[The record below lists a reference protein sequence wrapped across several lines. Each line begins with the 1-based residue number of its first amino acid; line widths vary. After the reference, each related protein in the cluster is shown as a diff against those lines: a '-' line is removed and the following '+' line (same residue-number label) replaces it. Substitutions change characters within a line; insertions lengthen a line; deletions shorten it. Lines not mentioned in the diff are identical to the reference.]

1 MGKAASRRKPKSVP
15 SPYERD
21 RKNCD
26 NKRACNDF
34 MARLALAGYSRAMVL
49 DTSEFGTTRRLIE
62 ANPGMHVICPQ
73 MNPHDLALMEGKRG
87 SGPSWANV
95 RVVPSSMSDALE
107 TYGTELSAEPFIIWR
122 DGTSWWE
129 TAKADDR
136 SAKSDFEAGIKLF
149 DESSVS
155 HAVIA
160 FTVSHR
166 GQACIT
172 ISTIRTDMTHA
183 GNARCLVLTP
193 LFELGYGNMFF
204 IAVEVSRQGAAAV
217 PYRTGDRV
225 TVRWPRDTVKKAWKA
240 GGYDGVVK
248 DMLGRLCRV
257 MYMENGVARYDEH
270 SLAELRPDRPIAVG
284 DRVGVKWAAGRA
296 GRRSWDGGEYTG
308 VVARIVRGKC
318 YVDYDDGETDGV
330 HAVADVRR
338 VM

>member
-73 MNPHDLALMEGKRG
+73 INPHDLALMAEKRG

-129 TAKADDR
+129 TAKRTDR
-136 SAKSDFEAGIKLF
+136 SAQSDFEAGLAIFAK
-149 DESSVS
+149 SSAP

-160 FTVSHR
+160 MTVSLRAQRSEDREEIHKHMTNAVV
-166 GQACIT
+166 GSGVT
-172 ISTIRTDMTHA
+172 MSVIRH
-183 GNARCLVLTP
+183 LH
-193 LFELGYGNMFF
+193 YGNMYFV
-204 IAVEVSRQGAAAV
+204 AVELSRYGAPV
-217 PYRTGDRV
+217 PYKKGDRV
-225 TVRWPRDTVKKAWKA
+225 SVLWPSDTVKKAWKA
-240 GGYDGVVK
+240 GGYDGIV
-248 DMLGRLCRV
+248 DSILGRLCRV

-296 GRRSWDGGEYTG
+296 GRRSWDGGDYTG